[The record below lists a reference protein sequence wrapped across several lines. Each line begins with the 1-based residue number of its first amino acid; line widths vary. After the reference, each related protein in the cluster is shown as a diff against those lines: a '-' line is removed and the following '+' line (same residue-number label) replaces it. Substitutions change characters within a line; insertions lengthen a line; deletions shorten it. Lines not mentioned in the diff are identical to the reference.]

1 MKLKSGN
8 LSKEQAIQVSKWKY
22 EDEYEIYNLPEW
34 ETMIKEQ
41 YSLCDDAKR
50 DRFTSFVNE
59 ENELIGFTNLLDE
72 GDSIF
77 FGIGIN
83 PKYCNKGIGKI
94 ITKLALYECKHK
106 YPNKPVILEVRTWNK
121 RAVNCYKSQGFE
133 IVEVKQQETYIG
145 KGEFYVMRCLNK

>member
-1 MKLKSGN
+1 MKLKSGK
-8 LSKEQAIQVSKWKY
+8 LSEEQAIQVSKWKY

-83 PKYCNKGIGKI
+83 PKYCNEGIGKMV
-94 ITKLALYECKHK
+94 TKLALYECKRK
-106 YPNKPVILEVRTWNK
+106 YPNKPVILEVRTWNR